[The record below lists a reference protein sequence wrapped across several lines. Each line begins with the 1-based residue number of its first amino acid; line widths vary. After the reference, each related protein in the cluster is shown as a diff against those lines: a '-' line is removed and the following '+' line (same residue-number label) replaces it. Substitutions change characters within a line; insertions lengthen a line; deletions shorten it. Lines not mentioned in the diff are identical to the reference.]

1 MNAERIRQRQAR
13 IRVRLAFV
21 LAALAGVAFAVC
33 YAVDAGEQALGVT
46 IALAFAA
53 IAYGLAVWGR
63 LLMPTGGY
71 VQAREPSLSRPHE
84 QVLLIQETTEEPSPV
99 NRRSM
104 LGLLGLAA
112 TTIGV
117 ALLFPLR
124 SLYPTGQPSPWTELR
139 RTPWRLGPRL
149 VTTDG
154 QPVRASMVTAQAAL
168 TVLPE
173 GNLDAGDAPA
183 FVVRVPAGA
192 PGQDGGAIHAYSLLC
207 THTGCPVGV
216 YESNAARVLCPC
228 HQSVFDLRDGAKPIA
243 GPAARPLPALPIT
256 VDAEGFLRSTG
267 DFASPPGPGF
277 WSR

>member
-1 MNAERIRQRQAR
+1 MSADQLRQRQAR
-13 IRVRLAFV
+13 IRIRIAFV

-33 YAVDAGEQALGVT
+33 YAVDAGEQALGAS

-63 LLMPTGGY
+63 LLMPAGGY
-71 VQAREPSLSRPHE
+71 VQSREPSLGRPRE
-84 QVLLIQETTEEPSPV
+84 QMLLIQEATEEPSPV

-124 SLYPTGQPSPWTELR
+124 SLYPPGQPSPLTELR

-154 QPVRASMVTAQAAL
+154 QPVRPSMVTAEATL

-173 GNLDAGDAPA
+173 GDLEAGDAPA
-183 FVVRVPAGA
+183 FVVRVPGGGTGPDGA
-192 PGQDGGAIHAYSLLC
+192 AIHAYSLLC
-207 THTGCPVGV
+207 THAGCPVGL
-216 YESNAARVLCPC
+216 YDAKAARVLCPC
-228 HQSVFDLRDGAKPIA
+228 HQSVFDLRAAAQPIA
-243 GPAARPLPALPIT
+243 GPAARPLPALPLA
-256 VDAEGFLRSTG
+256 VDAEGFLRATG
-267 DFASPPGPGF
+267 DFTSPPGPGY
-277 WSR
+277 WGR